1 MAITKKV
8 KKYQS
13 GGKIGGASASKGPKQ
28 TAAQD
33 SATNKKMNSY
43 FKPSIEKEYLTK
55 EGWIPVSDTAGLRKA
70 GIDINKRYKAGGKV
84 VKKVIS
90 KKK

>member
-1 MAITKKV
+1 MAIAKKV
-8 KKYQS
+8 KKYQT
-13 GGKIGGASASKGPKQ
+13 GGNIGGSSASKGPKQ

-33 SATNKKMNSY
+33 SATNKKMNSAVKSSIGDD
-43 FKPSIEKEYLTK
+43 FKKAGI
-55 EGWIPVSDTAGLRKA
+55 IPISDTAGMRKA

-84 VKKVIS
+84 VKKVVS